1 MSCFVSSSLD
11 TLSAPPATTIFDHVR
26 IGTDAEALAA
36 IHDPAVTLAVW
47 QRPQRMPAPDLSSL
61 PAIRFAAPAGQVAQ
75 RLEEYW
81 AALAPEPWHAALTE
95 DVAQLAA
102 LYARLAAEPRVE
114 VRLELITGNGC
125 WKFHADYV
133 ALRLISTYWGEAT
146 QWLPQ
151 GAGADT
157 PPRALAAGDVGMF
170 KGRALAD
177 DRAIIHRSP
186 PIAESGGDR
195 LLLVIDTEWEQAD

>member
-1 MSCFVSSSLD
+1 M
-11 TLSAPPATTIFDHVR
+11 
-26 IGTDAEALAA
+26 
-36 IHDPAVTLAVW
+36 
-47 QRPQRMPAPDLSSL
+47 
-61 PAIRFAAPAGQVAQ
+61 
-75 RLEEYW
+75 RLE
-81 AALAPEPWHAALTE
+81 
-95 DVAQLAA
+95 
-102 LYARLAAEPRVE
+102 R
-114 VRLELITGNGC
+114 ITGNGC

-186 PIAESGGDR
+186 PIAESGGEMADF
-195 LLLVIDTEWEQAD
+195 VIPELSEEEAQSKMDAYEGVPPRPSY